1 MELMGNRRELDWE
14 TAVAGLRTEESD
26 IYTLP

>member
-1 MELMGNRRELDWE
+1 MELMGNCRELDSE
-14 TAVAGLRTEESD
+14 MTASGLRTEESD

>member
-1 MELMGNRRELDWE
+1 MELMGNRRELDSE
-14 TAVAGLRTEESD
+14 IGTSGLRTEESD

>member
-1 MELMGNRRELDWE
+1 MELIGNCRELDSE
-14 TAVAGLRTEESD
+14 IGASVLRTEESD